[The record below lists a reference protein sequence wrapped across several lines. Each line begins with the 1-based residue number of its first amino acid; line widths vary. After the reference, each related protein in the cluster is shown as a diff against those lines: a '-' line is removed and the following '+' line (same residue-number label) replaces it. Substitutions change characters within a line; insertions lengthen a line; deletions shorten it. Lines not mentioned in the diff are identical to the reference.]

1 MGFQG
6 LVQQAKEMAE
16 SLPFMGRKLPMAV
29 SNTRQEGAMKALAI
43 VTMLGT
49 LNFMHQIVGSA
60 VKVLFQEEMGL
71 SDGQAAY
78 PVTALSSSALVFAV
92 ILGWI
97 NDKNLIDRRTLMF
110 FCIFIWSFATTF
122 AGFSKNLG
130 ELVFW

>member
-6 LVQQAKEMAE
+6 LAQQAKGMAE

-29 SNTRQEGAMKALAI
+29 PNTRQEGAMKALAI

-78 PVTALSSSALVFAV
+78 PVTALVSSGHFSSFTT
-92 ILGWI
+92 ILT
-97 NDKNLIDRRTLMF
+97 K
-110 FCIFIWSFATTF
+110 IFRAHR
-122 AGFSKNLG
+122 L
-130 ELVFW
+130 